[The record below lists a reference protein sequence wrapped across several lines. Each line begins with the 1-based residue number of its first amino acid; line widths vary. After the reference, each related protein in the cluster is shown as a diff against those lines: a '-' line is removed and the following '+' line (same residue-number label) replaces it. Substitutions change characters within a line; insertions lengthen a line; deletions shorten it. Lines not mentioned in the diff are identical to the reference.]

1 MILGKVLRN
10 GHIMGLFSGRSAKE
24 HFLTNQM
31 WSPGEKRGGS
41 KMNTINFAWASRKME
56 LPGELGKVG

>member
-10 GHIMGLFSGRSAKE
+10 GHIMGLFSGGSAKE

-41 KMNTINFAWASRKME
+41 KMNTINFA
-56 LPGELGKVG
+56 